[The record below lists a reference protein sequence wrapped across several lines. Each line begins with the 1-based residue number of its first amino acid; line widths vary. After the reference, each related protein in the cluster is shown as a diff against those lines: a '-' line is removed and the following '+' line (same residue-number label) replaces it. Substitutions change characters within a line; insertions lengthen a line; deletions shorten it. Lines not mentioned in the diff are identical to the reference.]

1 MGREVEYLCAPP
13 FVRSSQKGEGRRA
26 GGDLRRGWGSR
37 QRTGQMM
44 HCLALAGADPSPL
57 ICSAKKGVKVYC

>member
-13 FVRSSQKGEGRRA
+13 FVRSSQREGRRA
-26 GGDLRRGWGSR
+26 GRDLRRGGGSR

-57 ICSAKKGVKVYC
+57 LCSAQKGVKVYW